1 MPGNIKLQDRGG
13 YNAADKPGFNP
24 FNSFFGAR
32 EGVNLTNLATDIEV
46 IPTPPPGIV
55 RILDDSVPQPAS
67 FGQVAGI
74 ANGLAGSLIYQD
86 IAGNE
91 QTLETAASAAGSILA
106 TTKNNT
112 SSIPH
117 LVNGERIIF
126 RSLVAGNPG
135 EGVFLGAWKDTDLS
149 AARADLTTAIQTV
162 AAPPAGKTWSALIG
176 SYLGNTPFDDIAV
189 WNFDSVVHNV
199 DFYLNDG
206 SQDILID
213 TVAAIPAAVGAV
225 AGEGIP
231 TNMGDAGLVIP
242 DGCSLRASIQE
253 AIATGPCRVL
263 IPFFELNASK
273 LDPRAPTF

>member
-1 MPGNIKLQDRGG
+1 MANDKLQDRGG
-13 YNAADKPGFNP
+13 NNAADKPGQLP
-24 FNSFFGAR
+24 YNSFFGAL
-32 EGVNLTNLATDIEV
+32 EAVNLTNSQSDIEV
-46 IPTPPPGIV
+46 VPTPPPGIV

-91 QTLETAASAAGSILA
+91 QTLESVASAVGTLLA
-106 TTKNNT
+106 TTKLNAT
-112 SSIPH
+112 SMPH
-117 LVNGERIIF
+117 LINGERIIF
-126 RSLVAGNPG
+126 RSLAAGAPG
-135 EGVFLGAWKDTDLS
+135 EGLFLPAWKDTDLN
-149 AARADLTTAIQTV
+149 AARADLTETIQTV
-162 AAPPAGKTWSALIG
+162 AAPPAGKTRSVLIG
-176 SYLGNTPFDDIAV
+176 SYLGNTVFDDIAV

-206 SQDILID
+206 SQDLLID
-213 TVAAIPAAVGAV
+213 SALAIPAAVGAV

-231 TNMGDAGLVIP
+231 TNMDDAGLVIP
-242 DGCSLRASIQE
+242 DGCSLRASVRE
-253 AIATGPCRVL
+253 AIATALCRVL